1 MKTSVTQKRDEAF
14 VQRSKDYYFNA
25 TLLIKCWNE
34 RNPNKEKQLA
44 RFLVQKE
51 TKEYIE
57 QLKKEGIEVP
67 YIAGRGKGDNAGTW
81 MHPNLFVDLAMWVSV
96 EFKVKVLSYVVD
108 KLIQMRCDAGDYYKE
123 MCATIMDTHISIY
136 GTKPPGM
143 LYINEARMIKQIAN
157 LEIERNEMT
166 EKDLSRLTML
176 QKVNSTLIK
185 KNVGR
190 ESRKKHLS
198 IVNESM
204 I

>member
-1 MKTSVTQKRDEAF
+1 MKTNVTQKRDEAF
-14 VQRSKDYYFNA
+14 AQRTKDNYFNA

-67 YIAGRGKGDNAGTW
+67 YVAGRGKGDNAGTW

-123 MCATIMDTHISIY
+123 MCATIMTTHVDIY
-136 GTKPPGM
+136 GIKPPAI
-143 LYINEARMIKQIAN
+143 LYIKEARMIKKIAN
-157 LEIERNEMT
+157 LNTERNEMS
-166 EKDLSRLTML
+166 EKDLSRITVL
-176 QKVNSTLIK
+176 QKVNANLIS
-185 KNVGR
+185 KNVGKA
-190 ESRKKHLS
+190 SRIRQLTT
-198 IVNESM
+198 VNESLM
-204 I
+204 